1 MSYVVLEIQKYTNG
15 QIGTLVNT
23 YETLNQ
29 AYQKYH
35 TILAAAAVSELPTHA
50 AVIISDEGQ
59 VINFDSFRNNSEP
72 ESEE

>member
-35 TILAAAAVSELPTHA
+35 TILAAAAVSDLPTHA

-59 VINFDSFRNNSEP
+59 VVNFDSFRNNSEH
-72 ESEE
+72 EE

>member
-35 TILAAAAVSELPTHA
+35 TILAAAAVSDLPTHA

-59 VINFDSFRNNSEP
+59 VVNFDSFRNNSEP
-72 ESEE
+72 EE